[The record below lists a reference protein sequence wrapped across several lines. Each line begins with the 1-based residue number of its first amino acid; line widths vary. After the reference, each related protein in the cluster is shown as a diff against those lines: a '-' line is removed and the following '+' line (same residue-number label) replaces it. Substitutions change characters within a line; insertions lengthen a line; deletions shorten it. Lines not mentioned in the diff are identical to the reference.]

1 MLDKSIIFIS
11 FVLCCL
17 FVQPVYAD
25 TIVSYDLDGLDVA
38 AFQFDVADIDYTA
51 ADFTASLPGG
61 WMDISSPDTFASFD
75 TVGTNSLTSGD
86 IGLFTAD
93 DVILNNFVLGNQ
105 ASETLAQNSD
115 YWVHEITGGYLVSAS
130 ETIPIPGAFWLL
142 GSALI
147 GLVGVR
153 RKFS

>member
-1 MLDKSIIFIS
+1 MIDKSIIFIS

-25 TIVSYDLDGLDVA
+25 TIVSFDLDGLDVA
-38 AFQFDVADIDYTA
+38 SFEFAVVDEDYA
-51 ADFTASLPGG
+51 VADFTTSLPDG
-61 WMDISSPDTFASFD
+61 WMDMSSEDTFASLD
-75 TVGTNSLTSGD
+75 MGGSNSLTSGD

-93 DVILNNFVLGNQ
+93 GVILGNFVLGNQ
-105 ASETLAQNSD
+105 AAETLVQNSD
-115 YWVHEITGGYLVSAS
+115 YWVHEITGAYLVSAS

-147 GLVGVR
+147 GLVGVK
-153 RKFS
+153 RKFN